1 MHFMRG
7 HLNGNPYLGIFAC
20 ANQSHLFAPIGAQ
33 RKTVQAVA
41 DVLGAQPIYTTVA
54 GTELIG
60 TLMVANS
67 EGILLPPDA
76 TEIEIKTIS
85 QTVKGRVGI
94 LDSRHNALGN
104 LIVANDNGAVV
115 ADVYG
120 REEVK
125 DIGATLGVEVRKGTI
140 NNLNLV
146 GSLCRAT
153 NSAALMSPSASDKEI
168 KLIKDT
174 LNVRVERGTANFGVT
189 YVGACMLA
197 NSEGVVA
204 GTPTTGI
211 EMGKIEQVFE
221 GETW

>member
-20 ANQSHLFAPIGAQ
+20 ANQSHLFAPIGAH
-33 RKTVQAVA
+33 RKAVQAVA
-41 DVLGAQPIYTTVA
+41 NVLVAQPIYTTVA

-67 EGILLPPDA
+67 EGVLLPPDA

-85 QTVKGRVGI
+85 QAVKGRVGI

-120 REEVK
+120 REEVNE
-125 DIGATLGVEVRKGTI
+125 IEATLGVEVRKGTI

-153 NSAALMSPSASDKEI
+153 NTAALTSPSASDREI

-189 YVGACMLA
+189 YVGACILA

>member
-1 MHFMRG
+1 MHFMRA

-20 ANQSHLFAPIGAQ
+20 ASQSHLFAPIGAH
-33 RKTVQAVA
+33 KKAVEQMA
-41 DVLGAQPIYTTVA
+41 EALGAQPVYTTIA

-67 EGILLPPDA
+67 QGVLLPPDV
-76 TEIEIKTIS
+76 TEAEIKTIS
-85 QTVKGRVGI
+85 RAVKGRVSI
-94 LDSRHNALGN
+94 LETRHNALGN

-115 ADVYG
+115 AKAYSKQEID
-120 REEVK
+120 EIE
-125 DIGATLGVEVRKGTI
+125 AALGVRVRRGTI

-153 NSAALMSPSASDKEI
+153 NSAALLSPNASDKEV
-168 KLIKDT
+168 KLIKET
-174 LNVRVERGTANFGVT
+174 LDVRVERGTANFGVS
-189 YVGACMLA
+189 YVGACILA

-211 EMGKIEQVFE
+211 EMGKIEELFE
-221 GETW
+221 GETG